1 MLKYRETMIDVTEQ
15 DINYLNASV
24 KEINE
29 HVGYEFISI
38 ESDPD
43 GEDESVIIYE
53 DGLET
58 WSGYSFESTEMYLK
72 GIKLGF
78 KLDTRKGK
86 SYDDMKKLYDEND
99 ESTTLGVVFYYW
111 WKCGNMNA
119 KNIKAAFDEGDEQ
132 CKEYILQDP
141 NDITDKEEFYK
152 IVRILTLGHK

>member
-72 GIKLGF
+72 GIKKGF
-78 KLDTRKGK
+78 ELDRKK
-86 SYDDMKKLYDEND
+86 
-99 ESTTLGVVFYYW
+99 
-111 WKCGNMNA
+111 
-119 KNIKAAFDEGDEQ
+119 
-132 CKEYILQDP
+132 
-141 NDITDKEEFYK
+141 
-152 IVRILTLGHK
+152 